1 MDLPLILT
9 AVFVALGLLA
19 LASVWLARPKTPPNW
34 IIVDGSNVLYWDQN
48 LADMATVARVIRHL
62 EAEGFVPVVWFDRNV
77 GYRIGDRFLKEVD
90 LADLLTLRKTQVFL
104 AGKDT
109 PADPW
114 VLAQARDLK
123 AMIVTNDRYRDWA
136 EAHPEVQEPG
146 LLIRGR
152 VQGSAVTLD
161 LPLKQT

>member
-1 MDLPLILT
+1 M
-9 AVFVALGLLA
+9 
-19 LASVWLARPKTPPNW
+19 
-34 IIVDGSNVLYWDQN
+34 
-48 LADMATVARVIRHL
+48 
-62 EAEGFVPVVWFDRNV
+62 
-77 GYRIGDRFLKEVD
+77 
-90 LADLLTLRKTQVFL
+90 FL

-114 VLAQARDLK
+114 VLAQARDLN